1 MKFMFKL
8 KPEIEAIPD
17 DTPIP
22 PPDDGRLSLAPKRS
36 LGGVIEAWNPS
47 LMMPRSYVQTPI
59 LDTYC
64 MFSEAP
70 SAPSNFPVSRYVP
83 SNVR

>member
-1 MKFMFKL
+1 MELFSNPPPTRPIQMKFMFKL

-36 LGGVIEAWNPS
+36 LGGVIEA
-47 LMMPRSYVQTPI
+47 
-59 LDTYC
+59 
-64 MFSEAP
+64 
-70 SAPSNFPVSRYVP
+70 
-83 SNVR
+83 